1 MIAIAMPDTRG
12 FLQREFV
19 PDCGEEEEW
28 GKMKGWHTSPPPGE
42 KRDRIQVNEVG
53 GSM

>member
-1 MIAIAMPDTRG
+1 M
-12 FLQREFV
+12 
-19 PDCGEEEEW
+19 
-28 GKMKGWHTSPPPGE
+28 GKVQGWHASPPPGE